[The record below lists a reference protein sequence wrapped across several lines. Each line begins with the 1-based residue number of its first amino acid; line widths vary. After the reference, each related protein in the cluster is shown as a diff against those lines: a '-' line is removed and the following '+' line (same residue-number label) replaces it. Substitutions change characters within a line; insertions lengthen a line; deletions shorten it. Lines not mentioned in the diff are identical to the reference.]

1 MAKKTA
7 EGHTDMSLHE
17 QDFNKRYLENI
28 GAVRSHLQDEIKA
41 KGQTVAPK
49 TGGKKIIPQPSANA
63 VGYDPSASPTLAD
76 PSGRQDPMLNF

>member
-41 KGQTVAPK
+41 KG
-49 TGGKKIIPQPSANA
+49 
-63 VGYDPSASPTLAD
+63 
-76 PSGRQDPMLNF
+76 